1 MMKKT
6 KTQTA
11 PVIEHTNVVIHFG
24 SQREGHTFRLHPLT
38 NLWIQEKFPDRE
50 RVASVFIGFDR
61 RQDIGLTPPS
71 VWLHVATLLTGLS
84 LEELNQLGGFSVVN
98 PVTKQEV
105 YNSLVVHA

>member
-1 MMKKT
+1 MKKT
-6 KTQTA
+6 KTQTL
-11 PVIEHTNVVIHFG
+11 PVIKHANVVIHFG

-61 RQDIGLTPPS
+61 RQDIGLPPS
-71 VWLHVATLLTGLS
+71 VWLHVATLLTRLP